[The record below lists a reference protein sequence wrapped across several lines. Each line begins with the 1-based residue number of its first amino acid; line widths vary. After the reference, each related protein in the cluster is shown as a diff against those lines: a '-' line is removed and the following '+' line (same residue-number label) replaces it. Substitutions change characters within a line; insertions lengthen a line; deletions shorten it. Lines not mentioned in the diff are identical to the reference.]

1 VSGVPNVS
9 IPFYVDSPYTDIM
22 DLPYPCPGYVN
33 SVVSLSV
40 YSVGR
45 AESFAVDLSS
55 DGENLD

>member
-1 VSGVPNVS
+1 VS